1 MSITGAV
8 QNSYLISF
16 LSKYINI
23 QVNGNIPGSAS
34 NHQNTSQQHI
44 QTNGHYNTTPSSTH
58 SMNNTGQP
66 LNPNDPKFE
75 VIIMS

>member
-1 MSITGAV
+1 M
-8 QNSYLISF
+8 
-16 LSKYINI
+16 
-23 QVNGNIPGSAS
+23 NGNIPGSAS

-75 VIIMS
+75 VIIISWNYSNYLRGQFQMAECKKIV